1 MKKKILFDEES
12 ISLNMKKSL
21 YLLFLLVGPLIA
33 IGQQSIN
40 LDLKELQKVNCDCV
54 NEKSSSKKQLK
65 CLGLDIIDD
74 SKNYFPEYT
83 QNYSAAITTP
93 EMAWKAIQELYP
105 DIENNLFTCWTSY
118 CGYYV
123 FSFDCGIA
131 KNKDKCSFPCII
143 YIPIGGNEF
152 WYYVPRF

>member
-1 MKKKILFDEES
+1 MKKL
-12 ISLNMKKSL
+12 L
-21 YLLFLLVGPLIA
+21 YLLFLLAGPLIT
-33 IGQQSIN
+33 IGQQSN
-40 LDLKELQKVNCDCV
+40 YLDLKELQRVNCDGV
-54 NEKSSSKKQLK
+54 NEKSSNKKQLQ
-65 CLGLDIIDD
+65 CLGLDVITD
-74 SKNYFPEYT
+74 SIHYFPEFT
-83 QNYSAAITTP
+83 QKYGAAINTP

-105 DIENNLFTCWTSY
+105 DIESNLFTCWTTY